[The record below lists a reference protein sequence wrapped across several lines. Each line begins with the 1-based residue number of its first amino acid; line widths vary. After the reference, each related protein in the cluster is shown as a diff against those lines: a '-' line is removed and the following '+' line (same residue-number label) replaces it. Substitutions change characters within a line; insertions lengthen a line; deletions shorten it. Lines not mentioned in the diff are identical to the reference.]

1 VLSLFCKYVN
11 AALLCSCGWH
21 GMLCMVVLVTVGF
34 LKMLYVNL
42 DFPLFILIPKSLI
55 YYYVQI
61 PL

>member
-1 VLSLFCKYVN
+1 
-11 AALLCSCGWH
+11 
-21 GMLCMVVLVTVGF
+21 MVVLVTVGF

-42 DFPLFILIPKSLI
+42 DFPLFILIPKRLI